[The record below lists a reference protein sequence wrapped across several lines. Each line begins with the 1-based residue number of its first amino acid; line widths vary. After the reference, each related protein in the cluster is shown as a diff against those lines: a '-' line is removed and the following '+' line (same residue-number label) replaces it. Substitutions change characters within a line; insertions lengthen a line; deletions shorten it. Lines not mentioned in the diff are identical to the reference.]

1 MTSSLRIPRWLLFF
15 TCTTFVFLLY
25 RWWFFPLIRL
35 TFGLA
40 ALPVRWKDSS
50 SPALITRDRD
60 QFDVTFASYAV
71 NQTSAA
77 PEYDDLVPSILHH
90 INLGS
95 RPPRD
100 EWVAARS
107 QCLRYHEGWDFHL
120 WDDASA
126 NAFVQDHFPH
136 LKNMWDS
143 YPYPVQRVDALR
155 YMVLYKYGGVVLDF
169 DLACKRSLGPLRRF
183 DFVAPAAHPTG
194 FSIGM
199 LLASP
204 NNTFVDELVHNLPIY
219 NRYWFFLPYV
229 TVMFST
235 GCHYASTLYTLQ
247 PHRAALRI
255 LAGTNAH
262 PRLHMLNGFVETP
275 LFRHLG
281 TSSWHSFDAIFI
293 NMIGNSKRLPLLIFL
308 VVASFVAGSLAA
320 VYATMRIRARC
331 STPKTCGTSPD
342 LKGAYKNV

>member
-1 MTSSLRIPRWLLFF
+1 
-15 TCTTFVFLLY
+15 
-25 RWWFFPLIRL
+25 
-35 TFGLA
+35 
-40 ALPVRWKDSS
+40 
-50 SPALITRDRD
+50 
-60 QFDVTFASYAV
+60 
-71 NQTSAA
+71 
-77 PEYDDLVPSILHH
+77 
-90 INLGS
+90 
-95 RPPRD
+95 
-100 EWVAARS
+100 
-107 QCLRYHEGWDFHL
+107 
-120 WDDASA
+120 
-126 NAFVQDHFPH
+126 
-136 LKNMWDS
+136 
-143 YPYPVQRVDALR
+143 
-155 YMVLYKYGGVVLDF
+155 LDF

-204 NNTFVDELVHNLPIY
+204 NNTFVGELVRNLPIY

-229 TVMFST
+229 AVMFST

-262 PRLHMLNGFVETP
+262 PQLHMLNGFVETP

-293 NMIGNSKRLPLLIFL
+293 NMIGNSKRLPLLILL

-320 VYATMRIRARC
+320 VYAAMRIRARC
-331 STPKTCGTSPD
+331 STPKICGTSPV